1 MKRGDNMTRKE
12 DLQDWLIESLKAHNG
27 SASIVEV
34 CTYIWDNYEDELR
47 RSGDL
52 FFTWQY
58 DIRWAAV
65 ALRENGIMR
74 PADLSP
80 RGTWELL

>member
-1 MKRGDNMTRKE
+1 MANRGDLER
-12 DLQDWLIESLKAHNG
+12 WLMEALGAKNG

-34 CTYIWDNYEDELR
+34 CTFVWENYQDELR

-58 DIRWAAV
+58 DIRWAANR
-65 ALRENGIMR
+65 LRRDGIMR
-74 PADLSP
+74 GADLSP
-80 RGTWELL
+80 KGIWQLA